1 LADTEIAT
9 LVHKETLNN
18 IDIAC
23 IVPDESDVPDYE
35 RSAEGQMV
43 GLERRRSMHRNAL
56 SQSCGFLEKYQSVF
70 SFYYYNLLS
79 LNKN

>member
-43 GLERRRSMHRNAL
+43 A
-56 SQSCGFLEKYQSVF
+56 
-70 SFYYYNLLS
+70 
-79 LNKN
+79 